1 MAPRWAENLTI
12 NSSCSV
18 LVGGSSFVKGWH
30 EAYRQFVFEEHP
42 KDGVDWLGN
51 KSTSES
57 IALSPVVSSFL
68 GLSFLNDD
76 FSLRVW
82 MVFSDIYPR
91 PVHPLSPFACRFLL
105 VALSRFSF
113 SLRGGPT
120 VHCRIGLN
128 GWCWSSG
135 GGKRGKDCRCGTH
148 PPSFWWR
155 STQKEMR
162 CPRQDLS
169 QRKRSHWAAR
179 GKETHPRAP
188 ATTSDEHFLRIGRIW
203 HAFAF
208 LETVIFACQ
217 LRTIYFHCSCF
228 YQIFSPYETYMQTKC
243 IKPRTNER
251 YITN

>member
-1 MAPRWAENLTI
+1 MAPRWSENLRI

-42 KDGVDWLGN
+42 KDGVDRLGN

-68 GLSFLNDD
+68 GLSFLNGD

-91 PVHPLSPFACRFLL
+91 PVHPLSPFVCRFLL

-135 GGKRGKDCRCGTH
+135 GGKRGEGLSLWNPSSPFLVAVNSKGNEVPSTGPIPTKKKPLGCTRERN
-148 PPSFWWR
+148 PPPRSCHHEWR
-155 STQKEMR
+155 TF
-162 CPRQDLS
+162 P
-169 QRKRSHWAAR
+169 
-179 GKETHPRAP
+179 
-188 ATTSDEHFLRIGRIW
+188 
-203 HAFAF
+203 
-208 LETVIFACQ
+208 
-217 LRTIYFHCSCF
+217 
-228 YQIFSPYETYMQTKC
+228 
-243 IKPRTNER
+243 TNR
-251 YITN
+251 